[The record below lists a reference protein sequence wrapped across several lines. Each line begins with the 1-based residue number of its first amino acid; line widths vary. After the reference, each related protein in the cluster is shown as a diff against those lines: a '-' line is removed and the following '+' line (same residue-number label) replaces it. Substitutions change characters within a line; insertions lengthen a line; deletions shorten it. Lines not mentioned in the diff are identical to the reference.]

1 MFQGHL
7 LNGWTNGRTNAQN
20 IDLNRNFPDL
30 TSVFYRNRRS
40 RHYRIDHIPIP
51 DAYWFGKVRRLWLLN
66 RFMENCPYEI
76 QAFRP

>member
-51 DAYWFGKVRRLWLLN
+51 DAYWFGKVKGYFLLLT
-66 RFMENCPYEI
+66 FVEI
-76 QAFRP
+76 CLY

>member
-51 DAYWFGKVRRLWLLN
+51 DAYWFGKVEGYFLLLT
-66 RFMENCPYEI
+66 FVEI
-76 QAFRP
+76 CLY